1 MGHTIFTKAPFLT
14 TLINH
19 PVTKNR
25 KFTHKLK
32 LKMNSKVNFLFFC
45 MIFVGNFALAQKK
58 AEKLLFTKDFYRL
71 KNTPEKALKINTV
84 LLYNNKKIIAP
95 AEKAVGYSPFI
106 NFSPISYSLINPGF
120 YTQHF
125 GFFCKKELQMG
136 KITKVP
142 FKFRL
147 GSVQQCD
154 WMEGKPNAIKPN

>member
-1 MGHTIFTKAPFLT
+1 
-14 TLINH
+14 
-19 PVTKNR
+19 
-25 KFTHKLK
+25 
-32 LKMNSKVNFLFFC
+32 MNPKVNFLFFC

-58 AEKLLFTKDFYRL
+58 AEKLVFAQGFYRL
-71 KNTPEKALKINTV
+71 KPAPEKALKLNTI
-84 LLYNNKKIIAP
+84 LLYNKNDFTISGKKEISA
-95 AEKAVGYSPFI
+95 SPFI
-106 NFSPISYSLINPGF
+106 NFSPVSYSLISPDF

-154 WMEGKPNAIKPN
+154 WMEGKLNGLKPN

>member
-1 MGHTIFTKAPFLT
+1 
-14 TLINH
+14 
-19 PVTKNR
+19 
-25 KFTHKLK
+25 
-32 LKMNSKVNFLFFC
+32 MNSKVNFLFFC

-58 AEKLLFTKDFYRL
+58 AEKLVLAQGFYRL
-71 KNTPEKALKINTV
+71 KPLPEKALKLNTV
-84 LLYNNKKIIAP
+84 LLYNKISLIAP
-95 AEKAVGYSPFI
+95 TVKAISPGPFI
-106 NFSPISYSLINPGF
+106 SFSPVSYSLINPGF

-154 WMEGKPNAIKPN
+154 WMEGKPNATNPF